1 MIKKMDKIE
10 WVDYTNCKVISM
22 LDKYLDKVDK
32 LNDEERSIIM
42 KILTLL
48 YTTYIYTPLEKE
60 MK

>member
-1 MIKKMDKIE
+1 MDKIE